1 MWQSAAGRPGRKVHR
16 PCPPP
21 VPGPAT
27 HPSPEHRA
35 PHTALTRQTL
45 VLFMHGCLKCG
56 PSLFLGYSVCLS
68 QGDPAASGY
77 SQNVCMPPWQPTP
90 TAHPCPGTPPGE
102 LPRAQGP
109 DKPPLCSGLGIQE
122 GSASSLSRGP
132 YTLILDGTPEQLALA
147 LPRTTEGSGS
157 GLRSSLFSVRS
168 MGEPPAPEPPSGN
181 KGGVPPSPP
190 TGQRPSPGCRAGA
203 GCGPSAPGLTPA
215 ARTGPQTQTGNP
227 AVGSHG

>member
-1 MWQSAAGRPGRKVHR
+1 MSWAGRGRGALSCVAKRSRAAGAESSQALSTH
-16 PCPPP
+16 P
-21 VPGPAT
+21 VPAPAT

-77 SQNVCMPPWQPTP
+77 SQNVCMPPWQPTL
-90 TAHPCPGTPPGE
+90 TAHPCSRTPPGG

-109 DKPPLCSGLGIQE
+109 DKPPLCSRLGIRE

-132 YTLILDGTPEQLALA
+132 YTLISDRTAEQLALA

-157 GLRSSLFSVRS
+157 GLRSSVFSVRS

-181 KGGVPPSPP
+181 KGGVPPSLP
-190 TGQRPSPGCRAGA
+190 TG
-203 GCGPSAPGLTPA
+203 
-215 ARTGPQTQTGNP
+215 
-227 AVGSHG
+227 